1 MRKTVKPHGGISLT
15 LFITLSCIGIA
26 LLPVLV
32 YSALSMVFFRTGI
45 DSLHKAQL
53 TIAIEEY
60 ARRQA
65 EAGAPVPPLPDTDT
79 SGIPLSEGGLN
90 RLHVTTLR
98 RQLPQ
103 SVREALPPA
112 LRDAACMSVVGGAG
126 EESIYVVL
134 TMPLQGKRYYA
145 YQRVSLREGET
156 YIRPQ
161 IRSTIYLLLAT
172 GGVILVLLCLF
183 LLHVIRRIKQ
193 PTRALSAWTA
203 TLHAGNMDEP
213 LPDFVYP
220 EVYAIASVIQE
231 SLKRQYTIAK
241 REELIWRYCSH
252 ELRTPIS
259 IMHIGLDLLKRTLA
273 RQERNTDQEI
283 KILSRLQR
291 SAYSMSHLVGT
302 LLWLGRNDIH
312 PLPNEH
318 IELSLFIQSVIV
330 DVRRLF
336 PHDYKKLTIRV
347 SRHVSRIPGPALRIV
362 LENIIR
368 NAFQHA
374 LGNAICILQR
384 GPRITVMNTT
394 GRGGAL
400 RENTGFGLGLELTE
414 RLTAKLGWE
423 FSTTHADGYARA
435 TLVLPS

>member
-1 MRKTVKPHGGISLT
+1 
-15 LFITLSCIGIA
+15 
-26 LLPVLV
+26 
-32 YSALSMVFFRTGI
+32 
-45 DSLHKAQL
+45 
-53 TIAIEEY
+53 
-60 ARRQA
+60 
-65 EAGAPVPPLPDTDT
+65 
-79 SGIPLSEGGLN
+79 
-90 RLHVTTLR
+90 
-98 RQLPQ
+98 
-103 SVREALPPA
+103 
-112 LRDAACMSVVGGAG
+112 
-126 EESIYVVL
+126 
-134 TMPLQGKRYYA
+134 
-145 YQRVSLREGET
+145 
-156 YIRPQ
+156 
-161 IRSTIYLLLAT
+161 
-172 GGVILVLLCLF
+172 
-183 LLHVIRRIKQ
+183 
-193 PTRALSAWTA
+193 
-203 TLHAGNMDEP
+203 
-213 LPDFVYP
+213 
-220 EVYAIASVIQE
+220 
-231 SLKRQYTIAK
+231 
-241 REELIWRYCSH
+241 
-252 ELRTPIS
+252 
-259 IMHIGLDLLKRTLA
+259 
-273 RQERNTDQEI
+273 
-283 KILSRLQR
+283 
-291 SAYSMSHLVGT
+291 MSHLVGT